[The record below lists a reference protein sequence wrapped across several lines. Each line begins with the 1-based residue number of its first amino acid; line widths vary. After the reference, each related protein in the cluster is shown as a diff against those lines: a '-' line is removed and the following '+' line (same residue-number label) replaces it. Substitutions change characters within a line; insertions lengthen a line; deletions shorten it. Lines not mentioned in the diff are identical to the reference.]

1 MRQWIDINFRTFE
14 KLVKRQ
20 VELTSDIMESA
31 VKQSVSHYMEAQ
43 KQLVEDYANKA
54 QKANKDTVNIITQ
67 AQNEL
72 NSYVE
77 ETSS

>member
-1 MRQWIDINFRTFE
+1 MRQWIDINSRTFE

-43 KQLVEDYANKA
+43 KQLVEDY
-54 QKANKDTVNIITQ
+54 VN
-67 AQNEL
+67 
-72 NSYVE
+72 
-77 ETSS
+77 